1 MIKKIFSILP
11 IVLSVIILLFIFQ
24 FNKSHKKNNL
34 EIIEKN
40 PTIGSISEELKPGFY
55 LELKEDLIIP
65 RNQNCVWVIKD
76 KTAFGFYSNKSFF
89 QQIIPKNSKL
99 KVIWTTEQR
108 VLLPG
113 LVFSSENQDT
123 VILTEVFLGKELYV
137 VLVDGDENLKII
149 NKRNKP
155 RYEGD
160 VNISKFNSLNKLFN
174 LESDSDHE

>member
-1 MIKKIFSILP
+1 M
-11 IVLSVIILLFIFQ
+11 
-24 FNKSHKKNNL
+24 
-34 EIIEKN
+34 
-40 PTIGSISEELKPGFY
+40 
-55 LELKEDLIIP
+55 
-65 RNQNCVWVIKD
+65 
-76 KTAFGFYSNKSFF
+76 
-89 QQIIPKNSKL
+89 
-99 KVIWTTEQR
+99 
-108 VLLPG
+108 LPG

-174 LESDSDHE
+174 LESDSDPE